1 MTLLEQLR
9 WNKERRS
16 FLKSPCRKIPQ
27 VLGGSKGTSAT
38 QVRFNETMH
47 STPQIDQWTEQA
59 IRIEVTS
66 LIDDDTPC
74 TVQRIA
80 QVVRSSPLVVAQYL
94 KSVEK
99 ASDHPLSYSQRNT
112 RKRRQ
117 TDLAMQHRYHW
128 MNALNKLDVTVA
140 SSLEKPISSWE
151 DARVPLSSVMT
162 FPEEDPPSSNDN
174 DQEVDNVTKWF
185 ERAELI
191 PERDRH
197 ENRRRSQ
204 VQLRSE
210 QEAAERETVLSFE
223 ELQAQEARQRE
234 AAERERVLRQEE
246 LEAQEER
253 QREADA
259 RAATLL
265 AAIMRPLTDAER
277 QRVDEAM
284 EGEGPETEVIARVDS
299 DTCQRGSLRSLLP
312 GVWLRDEVI
321 HHFYIMLSKRDEEIC
336 SQDASGRKRSHF
348 FKSFFFTKLLNVG
361 HVTLNGVYE
370 YRNVKRWS
378 KKVPGTYNTG
388 VDSKL

>member
-1 MTLLEQLR
+1 M
-9 WNKERRS
+9 
-16 FLKSPCRKIPQ
+16 
-27 VLGGSKGTSAT
+27 
-38 QVRFNETMH
+38 
-47 STPQIDQWTEQA
+47 
-59 IRIEVTS
+59 
-66 LIDDDTPC
+66 
-74 TVQRIA
+74 
-80 QVVRSSPLVVAQYL
+80 
-94 KSVEK
+94 
-99 ASDHPLSYSQRNT
+99 
-112 RKRRQ
+112 
-117 TDLAMQHRYHW
+117 
-128 MNALNKLDVTVA
+128 
-140 SSLEKPISSWE
+140 
-151 DARVPLSSVMT
+151 
-162 FPEEDPPSSNDN
+162 
-174 DQEVDNVTKWF
+174 
-185 ERAELI
+185 
-191 PERDRH
+191 
-197 ENRRRSQ
+197 
-204 VQLRSE
+204 RSE

-299 DTCQRGSLRSLLP
+299 DTCQRRSLRSLLP

-321 HHFYIMLSKRDEEIC
+321 HHFFIMLSKRDEEIC

-361 HVTLNGVYE
+361 HVTLDGVYE

-388 VDSKL
+388 VDSEL